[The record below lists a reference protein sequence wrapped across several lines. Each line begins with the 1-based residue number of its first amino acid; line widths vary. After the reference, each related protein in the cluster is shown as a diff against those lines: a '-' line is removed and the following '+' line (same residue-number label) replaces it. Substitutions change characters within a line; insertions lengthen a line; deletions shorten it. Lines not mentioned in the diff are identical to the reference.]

1 MSVYAVRRGRTTG
14 IFEDWLSCRESVVGF
29 PYAEYKKFSSEED
42 ALKWIDGEYVRKAA
56 GSFITSLSNQ
66 FASSSEMVTDYLD
79 TDLRVG
85 EGVAYADGSYDSA
98 SGRFSYGCVL
108 YSQSKKYALSGVDS
122 HVDLSKL
129 CNVAG
134 ELCGAFAAVE
144 KAIELGLTDLTLFVD
159 YQGLISWTTGEWAV
173 RNKYTA
179 LYKNFIRAVQSKLNL
194 KIVWVKGHAG
204 VDGNHEADKL
214 ARKAMLSGTLTDC
227 MKLIDTAE
235 KFYSDYRM
243 QVTS

>member
-1 MSVYAVRRGRTTG
+1 MSVYAVKHGRTIG
-14 IFEDWLSCRESVVGF
+14 IFEDWDSCRESVVGF

-42 ALKWIDGEYVRKAA
+42 ALKWIDGNSVKKAA

-66 FASSSEMVTDYLD
+66 FVSASETVTDYMASN
-79 TDLRVG
+79 LRVG
-85 EGVAYADGSYDSA
+85 EGVAYVDGSYDSS

-108 YSQSKKYALSGVDS
+108 YSQGKKYALSGVDS
-122 HVDLSKL
+122 HVDFSKL

-144 KAIELGLTDLTLFVD
+144 KAVELGLTALTLFVD

-179 LYKNFIRAVQSKLNL
+179 LYKNFIRAVQSSIKL
-194 KIVWVKGHAG
+194 KIVWVKGHSG
-204 VDGNHEADKL
+204 VEGNHEADKL
-214 ARKAMLSGTLTDC
+214 ARKAMKSDNLTDC
-227 MKLIDTAE
+227 MELLDTAE
-235 KFYSDYRM
+235 KFYSDYKMR
-243 QVTS
+243 VTS